1 MLALSIVPRLV
12 FPPSSATGLLAH
24 KSRRFT
30 GEVFRSI
37 KPLASEYFFES
48 SKYDVIGAVIGTVGV
63 TVISNSSNFY

>member
-1 MLALSIVPRLV
+1 M
-12 FPPSSATGLLAH
+12 AH
-24 KSRRFT
+24 KPRRFT

-63 TVISNSSNFY
+63 IIISNSSNFLLIE